1 MGGWLWGVNTYSLT
15 CFIMCNSLM
24 IVTRQSLK
32 PLISWHV
39 INAKKIMESPYGVL
53 LHSFKDWVF
62 GYRASTVCLC
72 GSFEGP
78 LNLLTPTLSDFCV
91 VKLREWASGMCDSSC
106 WKRWAESWH
115 FSFPSTS
122 TAAHASHL
130 NSCHSH
136 SVIDY
141 KGLRVS
147 ISATCYLVCSTE
159 FNTFGVF

>member
-1 MGGWLWGVNTYSLT
+1 
-15 CFIMCNSLM
+15 M

-39 INAKKIMESPYGVL
+39 INAMKIMESSYGVL
-53 LHSFKDWVF
+53 LHSFKD
-62 GYRASTVCLC
+62 SECLDTEHQQC
-72 GSFEGP
+72 ACEGP

-91 VKLREWASGMCDSSC
+91 VKLREWASGMCDSSY

-122 TAAHASHL
+122 TTAHASHL

-147 ISATCYLVCSTE
+147 ISATCYPVCSTE